1 MRGEVLVAEGPAVD
15 HETDVDR
22 PVRDAVAL
30 GGLAFAQAALGAV
43 INVGLLEGGTTEL
56 KIAPGTQHGEIMRV
70 PGLGAPLLRS
80 PERRGDLVII
90 LQLVVP
96 RKLDETQREL
106 LNQFAETESLEV
118 DHKSPGFWSRIK
130 DTFSELQATLNGVR
144 PFDGVDF
151 DDAYLAEA
159 VRDCE
164 GNHLSFPIPP
174 IELLE
179 HMLQHPEKR

>member
-1 MRGEVLVAEGPAVD
+1 M
-15 HETDVDR
+15 
-22 PVRDAVAL
+22 
-30 GGLAFAQAALGAV
+30 AFAQAALGAV

-56 KIAPGTQHGEIMRV
+56 QIAPGTQHGEIMRV
-70 PGLGAPLLRS
+70 PGFGAPLLRS

-130 DTFSELQATLNGVR
+130 DTFS
-144 PFDGVDF
+144 
-151 DDAYLAEA
+151 
-159 VRDCE
+159 
-164 GNHLSFPIPP
+164 
-174 IELLE
+174 
-179 HMLQHPEKR
+179 